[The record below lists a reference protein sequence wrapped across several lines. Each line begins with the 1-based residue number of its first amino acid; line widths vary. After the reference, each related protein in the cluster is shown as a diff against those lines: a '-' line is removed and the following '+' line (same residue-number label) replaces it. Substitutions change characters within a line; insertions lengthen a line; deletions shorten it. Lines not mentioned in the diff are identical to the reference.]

1 MKMKKTK
8 GIILAGGAGS
18 RLYPLSKI
26 YSKQLVA
33 VYDKPM
39 IYYPFSM
46 LISVGINEILIISDE
61 NTLPFYEKL
70 FGNGNDLGLEISYA
84 LQKEPNG
91 IAEAFIIGEK
101 FIGNDNVALILG
113 DNIFYGN
120 ISFFTNAVK
129 NNKIATIF
137 AIYVK
142 EPERYGVIEFD
153 KDNNPISIIEKPK
166 EFVSNFAVPGFY
178 IYNKS
183 VVEIAKKLKPSARNE
198 LEITDINQHYLTQ
211 GTIDVIKIKQGVAWL
226 DCGTPESLLDASNLI
241 ASIEQ
246 RQGLK
251 IACPEEAA
259 LNQNFLT
266 IEKFK
271 EYLNSIPNCD
281 YKKYLENILKKYKD
295 YENIK

>member
-1 MKMKKTK
+1 MKKTK

-178 IYNKS
+178 IYDKS

-271 EYLNSIPNCD
+271 EYMNSIPNCD

>member
-1 MKMKKTK
+1 MKKTK

-226 DCGTPESLLDASNLI
+226 DCGTPDSLLDASNLI

-266 IEKFK
+266 IEKFN

>member
-1 MKMKKTK
+1 MKKTK

-166 EFVSNFAVPGFY
+166 
-178 IYNKS
+178 
-183 VVEIAKKLKPSARNE
+183 
-198 LEITDINQHYLTQ
+198 
-211 GTIDVIKIKQGVAWL
+211 
-226 DCGTPESLLDASNLI
+226 
-241 ASIEQ
+241 
-246 RQGLK
+246 
-251 IACPEEAA
+251 
-259 LNQNFLT
+259 
-266 IEKFK
+266 
-271 EYLNSIPNCD
+271 
-281 YKKYLENILKKYKD
+281 
-295 YENIK
+295 

>member
-1 MKMKKTK
+1 
-8 GIILAGGAGS
+8 
-18 RLYPLSKI
+18 
-26 YSKQLVA
+26 
-33 VYDKPM
+33 M

>member
-1 MKMKKTK
+1 MKKTK

-101 FIGNDNVALILG
+101 FIDNDNVALILG

-178 IYNKS
+178 IYDKS
-183 VVEIAKKLKPSARNE
+183 VIEIAKKLKPSARNE

-226 DCGTPESLLDASNLI
+226 DCGTPDSLLDASNLI

>member
-1 MKMKKTK
+1 MKKTK

-178 IYNKS
+178 IYDKS

-211 GTIDVIKIKQGVAWL
+211 ETIDVIKIKQGVAWL
-226 DCGTPESLLDASNLI
+226 DCGTPDSLLDASNLI

>member
-1 MKMKKTK
+1 MKKTK

-178 IYNKS
+178 IYDKS
-183 VVEIAKKLKPSARNE
+183 VIEIAKKLKPSARNE

-226 DCGTPESLLDASNLI
+226 DCGTPDSLLDASNLI

-271 EYLNSIPNCD
+271 EYLKSIPNCD

>member
-1 MKMKKTK
+1 MKKTK

-226 DCGTPESLLDASNLI
+226 DCGTPDSLLDASNLI

>member
-1 MKMKKTK
+1 MKKTK